1 MIRRPPRST
10 LFPYTTL
17 FRSVQLVVVAE
28 EAELARSAIGD
39 LVDVPAGRE
48 HHVGAAD
55 ADALAVGEALQGVV
69 LASAVAR
76 HADHAEGHARFRAE
90 RAAVAGREVAQDAA
104 ADLAALGLHFDP
116 LGDRQRAVP
125 GDADAAVEVK
135 DSLGC
140 TNRKGQCKQY

>member
-39 LVDVPAGRE
+39 LVDVPAGGE

-55 ADALAVGEALQGVV
+55 ADALPVREALHGVV
-69 LASAVAR
+69 LAPAVAR
-76 HADHAEGHARFRAE
+76 HADHAERHARFRAE
-90 RAAVAGREVAQDAA
+90 RAAIAGREVAQDAA

-116 LGDRQRAVP
+116 LGDRQSPIPV
-125 GDADAAVEVK
+125 DADAAMEEIGRAHV
-135 DSLGC
+135 
-140 TNRKGQCKQY
+140 